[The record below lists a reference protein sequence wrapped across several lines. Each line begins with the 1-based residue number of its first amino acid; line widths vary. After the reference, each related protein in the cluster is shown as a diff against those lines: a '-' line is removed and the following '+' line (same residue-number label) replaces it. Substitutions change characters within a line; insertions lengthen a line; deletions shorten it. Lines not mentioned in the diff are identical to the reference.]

1 MRGLRRR
8 RLVRI
13 LGWIIAA
20 LASVM
25 AAIALLGA
33 LYLALFDYP
42 EMLRSS
48 LESELRRLSGGFA
61 EVGSINLDLPTFA
74 FEIRDVNVGSTA
86 ENPWLHVGRVRG
98 RLRLAAILSQELHWD
113 ELSIDE
119 LSVRLVEADGRLALP
134 VGRRPLQLSSPSLS
148 FVAETVSITNAA
160 IVLDNEKVPWRL
172 TAENVNLVLARRGL
186 DRYEGSLAYEN
197 GRLAIKDHEP
207 LSASVATDFEVVAR
221 ELLMREAVVSS
232 EFGEAR
238 LTGKISFAGA
248 PRGRFDIVTQG
259 DIGRAIQTIVGVR
272 SGPSLASGDFEL
284 RGGISIEPE
293 NKTLQGTVTLA
304 RGFVAGQRISDWTGE
319 LFWDHSLLQL
329 SYAEGTLA
337 GGRARVQLHQPLP
350 VATHEASVDV
360 DLVGG
365 SLGRF
370 LEGLRGIPSPVD
382 SQVSGT
388 ASLVFFRRAPE
399 RLAGSFELIGLD
411 TPNGSGES
419 LSFSTR
425 GRISEGDVEIEQGRL
440 ETGALEA
447 TISGRYPREGSAE
460 LLVDAS
466 FFDLASAEGL
476 GWRVRNVLFEGSEAG
491 PVGVSGRGRARG
503 RLLGR
508 FPDLSFEGEIV
519 AEELSVSG
527 LLLDS
532 IRGKARLSP
541 EGLTLGDFIAHNGS
555 GTAAGNA
562 SMLLGHP
569 DELRGRDFEFDA
581 SLTDWPVPTLLSAIG
596 VSTRIDGAM
605 TGELSIKRA
614 ASGFSGGGSVVLDQ
628 PGLWGMRF
636 DRARGR
642 VSLSGAQLRAESVT
656 LSRGDAEMRARV
668 EVDLGRRSIAGRIET
683 ERFPLAGIELFG
695 LPVEGYVGSEAELD
709 GTLERPVV
717 TLTGRARS
725 LTLGS
730 VPVGEVFIT
739 GELRDGN
746 ADVSL
751 KAQRASSELSLD
763 VQVAL
768 DGVDPT
774 STGTLRWQEVDLAP
788 WLFGGSGLRLTSSG
802 EGRFRALG
810 TFERALSTAE
820 LDATLTEASID
831 GEDFRFVS
839 SAPFEIN
846 LRDSKVEISRVDFT
860 RGTARVSVSGS
871 ADLSE
876 KRVDLEAEGAVGL
889 GVLQSF
895 YPTLR
900 ATGRATLVA
909 RLEGSWSQP
918 SVTGYADL
926 DGASV
931 RISGFPQA
939 LGGLSGRLVFDNRTV
954 RISEMRG
961 VFGSGPVI
969 IAGTALL
976 EGRAIGSLD
985 LRMEGTAVR
994 IRYPEGLVA
1003 TADAELRLLGSSE
1016 ERVLAGQ
1023 LTLRDAVWS
1032 REYDLVAG
1040 ILSDRESQGT
1050 GVLFGDLVGED
1061 LLQHVRFDV
1070 EVTADESLKLRNS
1083 VANID
1088 ASATLSLRGT
1098 VREPVLLGRTEA
1110 ARGEVYFLGQRY
1122 DITSGRVDFVDPDTV
1137 EPFIDLTAETRVRS
1151 YRVELRL
1158 TGTPDRFQPELS
1170 SDPPLRT
1177 VEILRLL
1184 AGASDRDIDLQGNEE
1199 EALAGVGVASLLTER
1214 LNQEVGRRAERL
1226 FGLDRFSIDPFLVG
1240 QFANPTARV
1249 SVGKRITPELSINY
1263 SSNLNA
1269 TTEAIILIEYTPE
1282 GPMSWILSRDEE
1294 GDVGIDVKFRK
1305 SF

>member
-1 MRGLRRR
+1 MKIQRRR

-20 LASVM
+20 VASVM
-25 AAIALLGA
+25 AAVVLLGA
-33 LYLALFDYP
+33 IYLALFDYP

-48 LESELRRLSGGFA
+48 LESELRRLSGGYA
-61 EVGSINLDLPTFA
+61 RVGSIDLDLTGYA
-74 FEIRDVNVGSTA
+74 FEIRDVNVGPDA
-86 ENPWLHVGRVRG
+86 ENPWLHVGHVRG

-119 LSVRLVEADGRLALP
+119 LSLRLVETDGGLALP
-134 VGRRPLQLSSPSLS
+134 VGREPLELGSPSLS
-148 FVAETVSITNAA
+148 FVAETVSVTNAA
-160 IVLDNEKVPWRL
+160 IVLDNERVPWHL
-172 TAENVNLVLARRGL
+172 TAENVNLDLARRGQ
-186 DRYEGSLAYEN
+186 DRYEGSLVYEN

-207 LSASVATDFEVVAR
+207 LSASVSADFEIVAR
-221 ELLMREAVVSS
+221 ELLMREAVVRS

-259 DIGRAIQTIVGVR
+259 DVGRAIQTIVGVR

-284 RGGISIEPE
+284 RGGLTIEPE
-293 NKTLQGTVTLA
+293 NKILQGTVTLA
-304 RGFVAGQRISDWTGE
+304 RGTVAGQRVSDWTGE
-319 LFWDHSLLQL
+319 LFWDRSLLQL

-350 VATHEASVDV
+350 VATHEASVDI
-360 DLVGG
+360 DLAGG
-365 SLGRF
+365 SLARF
-370 LEGLRGIPSPVD
+370 LEGLRGQPSPVD
-382 SQVSGT
+382 SQVSAT
-388 ASLVFFRRAPE
+388 ASLVFARRAPE
-399 RLAGSFELIGLD
+399 RLGGTFELIGLD
-411 TPNGSGES
+411 APSGSGES
-419 LSFSTR
+419 LSFSIR
-425 GRISEGDVEIEQGRL
+425 GRITEGDVEIEQGRL
-440 ETGALEA
+440 DTRALDA
-447 TISGRYPREGSAE
+447 TISGRYPREGAAE

-466 FFDLASAEGL
+466 FFDLASAESL
-476 GWRVRNVLFEGSEAG
+476 GWQVRNVLLEGSEAN
-491 PVGVSGRGRARG
+491 PVGASGRGRARG
-503 RLLGR
+503 KLQGR
-508 FPDLSFEGEIV
+508 FPDLAFEGEIV
-519 AEELSVSG
+519 AEELHVSD

-532 IRGKARLSP
+532 IRGQATLSA
-541 EGLTLGDFIAHNGS
+541 ERFTLGDFVARSGS
-555 GTAAGNA
+555 GTAEGNA
-562 SMLLGHP
+562 SMSLVRPAELG
-569 DELRGRDFEFDA
+569 GRDFDFDA
-581 SLTDWPVPTLLSAIG
+581 SLTEWPVPTLLSALG
-596 VSTRIDGAM
+596 MSTKIDGAM
-605 TGELSIKRA
+605 TGDLSIERTA
-614 ASGFSGGGSVVLDQ
+614 TGLSGDGSMVLEH
-628 PGLWGMRF
+628 PRVWGIGF
-636 DRARGR
+636 DGARGR
-642 VSLSGAQLRAESVT
+642 VSFSGTRLSAESIT
-656 LSRGDAEMRARV
+656 LSRGDATMRAAV
-668 EVDLGRRSIAGRIET
+668 EVDIRRRSIAGRIET
-683 ERFPLAGIELFG
+683 DRFPLAGMELFG
-695 LPVEGYVGSEAELD
+695 LPVEGYVGSEAKIT

-725 LTLGS
+725 LTLRS
-730 VPVGEVFIT
+730 VPVGEVFIN
-739 GELRDGN
+739 GELRDDN
-746 ADVSL
+746 AFVRL
-751 KAQRASSELSLD
+751 TAQRATTELSLD
-763 VQVAL
+763 MQVAL
-768 DGVDPT
+768 AGDPT
-774 STGTLRWQEVDLAP
+774 STGTIRWQEVDLAP
-788 WLFGGSGLRLTSSG
+788 WLFGGNGLRLTSSG
-802 EGRFRALG
+802 EGRFRAMGALA
-810 TFERALSTAE
+810 EALSTAE
-820 LDATLTEASID
+820 LDATLDELRVE

-839 SAPFEIN
+839 SAPFEVV
-846 LRDSKVEISRVDFT
+846 LRDQKVEIARVDLT

-871 ADLSE
+871 ANLADKS
-876 KRVDLEAEGAVGL
+876 VGLEAEGTVGL

-895 YPTLR
+895 YPSLR
-900 ATGRATLVA
+900 ANGRVTLVA
-909 RLEGSWSQP
+909 RLEGSWTQP
-918 SVTGYADL
+918 SVTGHADL

-931 RISGFPQA
+931 RITGFPQA

-961 VFGSGPVI
+961 VFGSGPVV

-976 EGRAIGSLD
+976 EGRSIGTLD
-985 LRMEGTAVR
+985 LRLEGTAVR
-994 IRYPEGLVA
+994 VRYPEGLVA
-1003 TADAELRLLGSSE
+1003 TADADLRLLGSSE
-1016 ERVLAGQ
+1016 ERIVAGV

-1040 ILSDRESQGT
+1040 ILSDRESHGT
-1050 GVLFGDLVGED
+1050 GVLFGELAGED
-1061 LLQHVRFDV
+1061 LLQHLRFDV
-1070 EVTADESLKLRNS
+1070 EVKADESLKLRNS

-1088 ASATLSLRGT
+1088 ASAALSLRGT
-1098 VREPVLLGRTEA
+1098 VHEPVLLGRTEA
-1110 ARGEVYFLGQRY
+1110 TRGEVYFLGQRY

-1240 QFANPTARV
+1240 QFTNPTARV
-1249 SVGKRITPELSINY
+1249 SVGKRITPQLSINY